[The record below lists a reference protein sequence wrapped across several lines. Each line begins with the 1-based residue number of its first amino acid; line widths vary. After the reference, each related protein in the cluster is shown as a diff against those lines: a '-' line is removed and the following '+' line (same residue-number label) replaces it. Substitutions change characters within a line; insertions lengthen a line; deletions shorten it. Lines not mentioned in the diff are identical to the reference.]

1 MTSLSKIGV
10 ACLLSIALSTSQAF
24 EGNKPVRIVTPSAA
38 GTALDIIARR
48 LADKL
53 AENLGHPIVVENR
66 PGANGIIAAGVVAQ
80 SPPDGLTLLMG
91 TAGTHGI
98 NSSLF
103 AKLAYNP
110 EKDFEPIIALTY
122 SANVFLVNNDSPFR
136 TLDDLVAAA
145 GKRPDALS
153 MGTSGIGSTP
163 HLSSTILNMMARTKT
178 VHVPSQGTPIME
190 LIGGRLDYAVDSIPV
205 ALTFISANKVRALAV
220 TSPERSPYLPSVPTV
235 AEAGYKDYSVIA
247 WSALFAPAK
256 TPASTIQAINA
267 AVNKTLKDPTVL
279 AGLKATSSEVLG
291 GTPDDLRKRVDFELK
306 RWPPIVKESGA
317 KVE

>member
-1 MTSLSKIGV
+1 
-10 ACLLSIALSTSQAF
+10 
-24 EGNKPVRIVTPSAA
+24 
-38 GTALDIIARR
+38 
-48 LADKL
+48 
-53 AENLGHPIVVENR
+53 
-66 PGANGIIAAGVVAQ
+66 
-80 SPPDGLTLLMG
+80 
-91 TAGTHGI
+91 
-98 NSSLF
+98 
-103 AKLAYNP
+103 
-110 EKDFEPIIALTY
+110 
-122 SANVFLVNNDSPFR
+122 
-136 TLDDLVAAA
+136 
-145 GKRPDALS
+145 
-153 MGTSGIGSTP
+153 
-163 HLSSTILNMMARTKT
+163 
-178 VHVPSQGTPIME
+178 ME

-256 TPASTIQAINA
+256 TPASTIQEINA

-291 GTPDDLRKRVDFELK
+291 GTPDDLRKRVDCELK